1 MILTP
6 PSREVISS
14 LWRFLN
20 NFHKNYWFF
29 CMQHNLPN
37 KPDMIRAHMIW
48 GTNITSVFCKFF
60 FWDSFFLYS
69 LFSKFWFWL
78 AQKTFSI
85 FLGSLERIFLNPF
98 SKIVTLFRKNSELDW
113 TRHILNLTDPN
124 WNFWIVPNCYFQLEF
139 RAWKIRWLVL
149 LNFIFRKTQKI
160 VSPKFSIF
168 KVAILNSTLASFY
181 LPNNLTS
188 LLRFKSRNFHKK
200 LEINLITCENDGFWV
215 EEGSTSLDYF

>member
-1 MILTP
+1 MYF
-6 PSREVISS
+6 VSS
-14 LWRFLN
+14 FSG
-20 NFHKNYWFF
+20 
-29 CMQHNLPN
+29 
-37 KPDMIRAHMIW
+37 I
-48 GTNITSVFCKFF
+48 
-60 FWDSFFLYS
+60 
-69 LFSKFWFWL
+69 LFSL
-78 AQKTFSI
+78 LSI
-85 FLGSLERIFLNPF
+85 FKILILIGSKNIFDFSWKSRTHFFNPF